1 MSNATNIR
9 NIEAL
14 AENQKTL
21 QRKNEEQDKEIAFLK
36 NAISTM
42 KQEIQS
48 IKQGVIMANVQRGS
62 GPTST

>member
-9 NIEAL
+9 NIQTL
-14 AENQKTL
+14 ADNQKTL
-21 QRKNEEQDKEIAFLK
+21 QKKNEEQDKEITNLK

-42 KQEIQS
+42 KSEIQS

-62 GPTST
+62 GPTSA